1 MGVKVNR
8 CDIVPPLSGSA
19 GVPVNAPY
27 LLNGVDPSGLLTA
40 EVNVLALA
48 TPQPFIATAPIAGDI
63 GLPITLAY
71 DNGVGAVGTGVG
83 LQFKAQN
90 AADATK
96 DIVTVVARLTDATAG
111 SEGSEVD
118 VGVLVAGAEQTALT
132 IADASLSLNGST
144 GAKTITTSKGALTV
158 SATGG
163 TNPVTVTA
171 PGSVSLT
178 GGTSA
183 AVTGA
188 TTATVLAGTG
198 AATLRSTAAG
208 AAVLGQTT
216 ASLTA
221 TTGAASVVASAAGAS
236 VAGATTAAVT
246 AGSGAATLQSTAA
259 GAVVTGATTAA
270 VTATAGAASVT
281 GGTTATLAA
290 GTGLALMSSTSGNAA
305 MSAPAGTA
313 SVGGATVQLNG
324 GTGVTLVSSD
334 SNDVVLAA
342 AARSWTMS
350 VADGSLT
357 ASPAAQVKGVLPGTT
372 TGDAV
377 AYEQILDAG
386 IATPTNGGATV
397 AIVPGAQ
404 FIAPATFTAPTGGA
418 GTFLLQNN
426 TGRTITLIGARALIP
441 AAGANTLAI
450 TIANTSG
457 ATDLFTAAALAA
469 TGGTHLACA
478 TTYNLSV
485 TGAQIAN
492 GANITVTA
500 EGSAA
505 TIDTILFLEFIVQ

>member
-132 IADASLSLNGST
+132 IADAGLSLNGST

-188 TTATVLAGTG
+188 TTATVQAGSG
-198 AATLRSTAAG
+198 AATLQSTAAG

-221 TTGAASVVASAAGAS
+221 TTGAASVVA
-236 VAGATTAAVT
+236 
-246 AGSGAATLQSTAA
+246 
-259 GAVVTGATTAA
+259 
-270 VTATAGAASVT
+270 TAGAASVAGQTAASLTAAT
-281 GGTTATLAA
+281 GNANVVATTGNVFLTANGRSWNVDQGDGRLTASTGVYFISQVAPGVSTGDVLVYQQVFDAGVIAPTAGGLAVAMDPGAVMAQQCELSVTAAAGVYLVTNNAVDAIRILGVDVLLPATFAAGVFSVVANAATLFS
-290 GTGLALMSSTSGNAA
+290 GTGLAALGVAALPVAAGYSAANATVA
-305 MSAPAGTA
+305 AGADITINA
-313 SVGGATVQLNG
+313 TDATLGGATTAFVIIRYQ
-324 GTGVTLVSSD
+324 
-334 SNDVVLAA
+334 
-342 AARSWTMS
+342 
-350 VADGSLT
+350 VA
-357 ASPAAQVKGVLPGTT
+357 
-372 TGDAV
+372 
-377 AYEQILDAG
+377 
-386 IATPTNGGATV
+386 
-397 AIVPGAQ
+397 
-404 FIAPATFTAPTGGA
+404 
-418 GTFLLQNN
+418 
-426 TGRTITLIGARALIP
+426 
-441 AAGANTLAI
+441 
-450 TIANTSG
+450 
-457 ATDLFTAAALAA
+457 
-469 TGGTHLACA
+469 
-478 TTYNLSV
+478 
-485 TGAQIAN
+485 
-492 GANITVTA
+492 
-500 EGSAA
+500 
-505 TIDTILFLEFIVQ
+505 